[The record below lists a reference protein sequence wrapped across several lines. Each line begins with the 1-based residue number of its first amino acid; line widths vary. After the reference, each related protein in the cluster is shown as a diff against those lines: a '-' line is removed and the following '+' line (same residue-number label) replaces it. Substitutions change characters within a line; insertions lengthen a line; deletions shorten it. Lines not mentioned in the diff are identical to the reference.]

1 MPHQNLVIFN
11 LFSMLVLF
19 RIQKKLISLLFLA
32 ILIFSFNQT
41 TFAEVKYVE
50 TNAKGAGE
58 TFEIALKKAF
68 TRAISKVNGV
78 SVESE
83 SVLKT
88 IDKSVT
94 TNEGSTASLTRD
106 LQQTI
111 NEKTKGSIKTFEI
124 LSETKDSNGI
134 FNVEIKVTIAKF
146 ALSKTAKRKRIAVVP
161 FRLNVGRIDLDN
173 FSSNDFRELLNQK
186 FSTYLVQTRKFTV
199 LDREFK
205 EELKGELSNLV
216 ESENIDDQVKIGQA
230 LFADYIVV
238 GSVDN
243 LEIKEVEKKFL
254 TSEKLIKKTM
264 GILNFSYRIIDVPT
278 TQIKYSSSVNLEVNL
293 KKQNQPLVYLSNM
306 TAQNAGVE
314 VMYAIYPILV
324 EKIEGDLLYLGQGGN
339 QIKLN
344 DQYSLYVRSDEKIKD
359 SYTGEILG
367 NVETKVGLVK
377 IVDSNS
383 KFSVAKILES
393 NVELD
398 RNFKPRKYMVK
409 PYKSAKKLKQ
419 NKAKEKI
426 EKKKKKIDETY

>member
-1 MPHQNLVIFN
+1 MF
-11 LFSMLVLF
+11 VLLK
-19 RIQKKLISLLFLA
+19 IQKNFINFLLLGS
-32 ILIFSFNQT
+32 LIFFFNSIS
-41 TFAEVKYVE
+41 FAEIKYVE
-50 TNAKGAGE
+50 TIAKGTGE

-68 TRAISKVNGV
+68 NRAVSKVNGV

-94 TNEGSTASLTRD
+94 TNEGSSASLTRD
-106 LQQTI
+106 LQQSI

-124 LSETKDSNGI
+124 LSETKDSNGLVNI
-134 FNVEIKVTIAKF
+134 EIKATIAKF
-146 ALSKTAKRKRIAVVP
+146 ALSKSAKRKRIAVVP
-161 FRLNVGRIDLDN
+161 FRLNIGRIDLED
-173 FSSNDFRELLNQK
+173 FSPEDFQELLNQK
-186 FSTYLVQTRKFTV
+186 FSSYLVQTRKYTV
-199 LDREFK
+199 LDREFEK
-205 EELKGELSNLV
+205 EIKGELANLA
-216 ESENIDDQVKIGQA
+216 ESDNIDDQVKIGQT
-230 LFADYIVV
+230 LLADYIIV
-238 GSVDN
+238 GRVDN
-243 LEIKEVEKKFL
+243 FDIKEVEKKFL
-254 TSEKLIKKTM
+254 TSEKVIKKTM
-264 GILNFSYRIIDVPT
+264 AILNFSYRVIDVPT

-293 KKQNQPLVYLSNM
+293 KKQNQPLVYLSDM
-306 TAQNAGVE
+306 TARNAGVE

-324 EKIEGDLLYLGQGGN
+324 EKIEGNLLYLGQGGS

-344 DQYSLYVRSDEKIKD
+344 DQYSLYERSDEKIKD

-367 NVETKVGLVK
+367 NVETKVGLVE

-426 EKKKKKIDETY
+426 DKKKKKIDETY

>member
-1 MPHQNLVIFN
+1 MLKLLTLQVKFLKFIF
-11 LFSMLVLF
+11 
-19 RIQKKLISLLFLA
+19 LI
-32 ILIFSFNQT
+32 IFIFFFNQT
-41 TFAEVKYVE
+41 AFAEIKYID
-50 TNAKGAGE
+50 TTAKGTGE

-68 TRAISKVNGV
+68 NRAVSKVNGV

-94 TNEGSTASLTRD
+94 TNEGSSASLTRD

-124 LSETKDSNGI
+124 LSESKDSNGLI
-134 FNVEIKVTIAKF
+134 NIEIKATIAKF
-146 ALSKTAKRKRIAVVP
+146 ALSKSAKRKRIAVVP
-161 FRLNVGRIDLDN
+161 FRLNVGRVDLEN
-173 FSSNDFRELLNQK
+173 FSPDDFRELLNQK

-199 LDREFK
+199 LDREFDQ
-205 EELKGELSNLV
+205 EIKGELANLAD
-216 ESENIDDQVKIGQA
+216 SENIEDQVKIGQA

-238 GSVDN
+238 GRVDN

-254 TSEKLIKKTM
+254 TSEKIIKKTM

-293 KKQNQPLVYLSNM
+293 KKQNQPLVYLSDM

-324 EKIEGDLLYLGQGGN
+324 EKIEGGLLYLGQGGN

-344 DQYSLYVRSDEKIKD
+344 DQYSLYERSDEKIKD
-359 SYTGEILG
+359 SYTGETLG
-367 NVETKVGLVK
+367 NVETKVGLVE
-377 IVDSNS
+377 IIDSNS
-383 KFSVAKILES
+383 KFSVAKIIEADIELEGS
-393 NVELD
+393 
-398 RNFKPRKYMVK
+398 FKPRKYMVK
-409 PYKSAKKLKQ
+409 PFKSAKKLKQ
-419 NKAKEKI
+419 NEAKEKI

>member
-1 MPHQNLVIFN
+1 
-11 LFSMLVLF
+11 MLLIVK
-19 RIQKKLISLLFLA
+19 IQKRLISFIILITLALLFK
-32 ILIFSFNQT
+32 SNS
-41 TFAEVKYVE
+41 FAEIKYVE
-50 TNAKGAGE
+50 TIAKGTGE

-68 TRAISKVNGV
+68 NRAVSKVNGV

-94 TNEGSTASLTRD
+94 TNEGSSASLTRD
-106 LQQTI
+106 LQQSI

-124 LSETKDSNGI
+124 LSETKDSNGLVNI
-134 FNVEIKVTIAKF
+134 EIKATIAKF
-146 ALSKTAKRKRIAVVP
+146 ALSKSAKRKRIAVVP
-161 FRLNVGRIDLDN
+161 FRLNIGRIDLEN
-173 FSSNDFRELLNQK
+173 FSPEDFQELLNQK
-186 FSTYLVQTRKFTV
+186 FSSYLVQTRKFTV
-199 LDREFK
+199 LDREFEK
-205 EELKGELSNLV
+205 EIKGELANLA
-216 ESENIDDQVKIGQA
+216 ESDNIDDQVKIGQT
-230 LFADYIVV
+230 LLADYIIV
-238 GSVDN
+238 GRVDN
-243 LEIKEVEKKFL
+243 FDIKEVEKKFL
-254 TSEKLIKKTM
+254 TSEKIVKKTM
-264 GILNFSYRIIDVPT
+264 AILNFSYRVIDVPT

-293 KKQNQPLVYLSNM
+293 KKQNQPLVYLSDM
-306 TAQNAGVE
+306 TARNAGVE

-344 DQYSLYVRSDEKIKD
+344 DQYSLYERSDEKIKD

-367 NVETKVGLVK
+367 NVETKVGLVE

>member
-1 MPHQNLVIFN
+1 
-11 LFSMLVLF
+11 MLLIVK
-19 RIQKKLISLLFLA
+19 IQKRLISFIILITLALLFK
-32 ILIFSFNQT
+32 SNS
-41 TFAEVKYVE
+41 FAEIKYVE
-50 TNAKGAGE
+50 TIAKGTGE

-68 TRAISKVNGV
+68 NRAVSKVNGV

-94 TNEGSTASLTRD
+94 TNEGSSASLTRD
-106 LQQTI
+106 LQQSI

-124 LSETKDSNGI
+124 LSETKDSNGLVNI
-134 FNVEIKVTIAKF
+134 EIKATIAKF
-146 ALSKTAKRKRIAVVP
+146 ALSKSAKRKRIAVVH
-161 FRLNVGRIDLDN
+161 FRLNIGRIDLED
-173 FSSNDFRELLNQK
+173 FSPEDFQELLNQK
-186 FSTYLVQTRKFTV
+186 FSSYLVQTRKFTV
-199 LDREFK
+199 LDREFEK
-205 EELKGELSNLV
+205 EIKGELANLA
-216 ESENIDDQVKIGQA
+216 ESDNIDDQVKIGQT
-230 LFADYIVV
+230 LLADYIIV
-238 GSVDN
+238 GRVDN
-243 LEIKEVEKKFL
+243 FDIKEVEKKFL
-254 TSEKLIKKTM
+254 TSEKVIKKTM
-264 GILNFSYRIIDVPT
+264 AILNFSYRVIDVPT

-293 KKQNQPLVYLSNM
+293 KKQNQPLVYLSDM
-306 TAQNAGVE
+306 TARNAGVE

-324 EKIEGDLLYLGQGGN
+324 EKIEGDLLYLGQGGS

-344 DQYSLYVRSDEKIKD
+344 DQYSLYERSDEKIKD

-367 NVETKVGLVK
+367 NVETKVGLVE

-409 PYKSAKKLKQ
+409 PYKSAKKLKE

>member
-1 MPHQNLVIFN
+1 MPVSLRKQKKIINFLILVTLIIFFN
-11 LFSMLVLF
+11 LNS
-19 RIQKKLISLLFLA
+19 
-32 ILIFSFNQT
+32 
-41 TFAEVKYVE
+41 FAEIRYVE
-50 TNAKGAGE
+50 TNAKGVGE

-68 TRAISKVNGV
+68 NRAISKVNGV

-94 TNEGSTASLTRD
+94 TNEGSSASLTRD

-124 LSETKDSNGI
+124 LSETKDSNGLVNI
-134 FNVEIKVTIAKF
+134 EIKATIAKF
-146 ALSKTAKRKRIAVVP
+146 ALSKSAKRKRIAVVP
-161 FRLNVGRIDLDN
+161 FRLNIGRIDLEN
-173 FSSNDFRELLNQK
+173 FSPDDFRELLNQK
-186 FSTYLVQTRKFTV
+186 FSSYLVQTRKFTV
-199 LDREFK
+199 LDREFDQ
-205 EELKGELSNLV
+205 EIKGELANLV
-216 ESENIDDQVKIGQA
+216 DSENIDDQAKIGQA

-238 GSVDN
+238 GRVDN

-254 TSEKLIKKTM
+254 TSEKVIKKTM
-264 GILNFSYRIIDVPT
+264 AILNFSYRVIDVPT

-293 KKQNQPLVYLSNM
+293 KKQNQPLVYLSDM

-344 DQYSLYVRSDEKIKD
+344 DQYNLYERSDEKIKD
-359 SYTGEILG
+359 SYTGETLG
-367 NVETKVGLVK
+367 NVETKIGLVE
-377 IVDSNS
+377 IIDSNS
-383 KFSVAKILES
+383 KFSVAKILEA

-426 EKKKKKIDETY
+426 EKKKKKINEVY

>member
-1 MPHQNLVIFN
+1 
-11 LFSMLVLF
+11 MLLIVK
-19 RIQKKLISLLFLA
+19 IQKRLISFIILITLALLFK
-32 ILIFSFNQT
+32 SNS
-41 TFAEVKYVE
+41 FAEIKYVE
-50 TNAKGAGE
+50 TIAKGTGE

-68 TRAISKVNGV
+68 NRAVSKVNGV

-94 TNEGSTASLTRD
+94 TNEGSSASLTRD
-106 LQQTI
+106 LQQSI

-124 LSETKDSNGI
+124 LSETKDSNGLVNI
-134 FNVEIKVTIAKF
+134 EIKATIAKF
-146 ALSKTAKRKRIAVVP
+146 ALSKSAKRKRIAVVP
-161 FRLNVGRIDLDN
+161 FRLNIGRIDLED
-173 FSSNDFRELLNQK
+173 FSPEDFQELLNQK
-186 FSTYLVQTRKFTV
+186 FSSYLVQTRKFTV
-199 LDREFK
+199 LDREFEK
-205 EELKGELSNLV
+205 EIKGELANLA
-216 ESENIDDQVKIGQA
+216 ESDNIDDQVKIGQT
-230 LFADYIVV
+230 LLADYIIV
-238 GSVDN
+238 GRVDN
-243 LEIKEVEKKFL
+243 FDIKEVEKKFL
-254 TSEKLIKKTM
+254 TSEKVIKKTM
-264 GILNFSYRIIDVPT
+264 AILNFSYRVIDVPT

-293 KKQNQPLVYLSNM
+293 KKQNQPLVYLSDM
-306 TAQNAGVE
+306 TARNAGVE

-324 EKIEGDLLYLGQGGN
+324 EKIEGDLLYLGQGGS

-344 DQYSLYVRSDEKIKD
+344 DQYSLYERSDEKIKD

-367 NVETKVGLVK
+367 NVETKVGLVE

-426 EKKKKKIDETY
+426 DKKKKKIDETY

>member
-1 MPHQNLVIFN
+1 
-11 LFSMLVLF
+11 MLALLK
-19 RIQKKLISLLFLA
+19 IQKNFINFLLLGS
-32 ILIFSFNQT
+32 LIFFFNSIS
-41 TFAEVKYVE
+41 FAEIKYVE
-50 TNAKGAGE
+50 TNAKGTGE

-68 TRAISKVNGV
+68 NRAVSKVNGV

-94 TNEGSTASLTRD
+94 TNEGSSASLTRD

-124 LSETKDSNGI
+124 LSESKDSNGLVNI
-134 FNVEIKVTIAKF
+134 EIKATIAKF
-146 ALSKTAKRKRIAVVP
+146 SLSKSAKRKRIAVVP
-161 FRLNVGRIDLDN
+161 FRLNIGRVDLEN
-173 FSSNDFRELLNQK
+173 FSPDDFRELLNQK

-199 LDREFK
+199 LDREFDQ
-205 EELKGELSNLV
+205 EIKGELANLAD
-216 ESENIDDQVKIGQA
+216 SENIEDQVKIGQA

-238 GSVDN
+238 GRVDN

-254 TSEKLIKKTM
+254 TSEKIIKKTM

-293 KKQNQPLVYLSNM
+293 KKQNQPLVYLSDM

-324 EKIEGDLLYLGQGGN
+324 EKIEGGLLYLGQGGN

-344 DQYSLYVRSDEKIKD
+344 DQYSLYERSDEKIKD
-359 SYTGEILG
+359 SYTGETLG
-367 NVETKVGLVK
+367 NVETKVGLVE
-377 IVDSNS
+377 IIDSNS
-383 KFSVAKILES
+383 KFSVAKIIEADIELEG
-393 NVELD
+393 
-398 RNFKPRKYMVK
+398 NFKPRKYMVK
-409 PYKSAKKLKQ
+409 PFKSAKKLKQ
-419 NKAKEKI
+419 NEAKEKI
-426 EKKKKKIDETY
+426 EKKKKKINEVY

>member
-1 MPHQNLVIFN
+1 MPVSLRKQKKIINFLILVTLIIFFN
-11 LFSMLVLF
+11 LNS
-19 RIQKKLISLLFLA
+19 
-32 ILIFSFNQT
+32 
-41 TFAEVKYVE
+41 FAEIRYVE
-50 TNAKGAGE
+50 TNAKGVGE

-68 TRAISKVNGV
+68 NRAISKVNGV

-94 TNEGSTASLTRD
+94 TNEGSSASLTRD

-124 LSETKDSNGI
+124 LSETKDSNGLVNI
-134 FNVEIKVTIAKF
+134 EIKATIAKF
-146 ALSKTAKRKRIAVVP
+146 ALSKSAKRKRIAVVP
-161 FRLNVGRIDLDN
+161 FRLNIGRIDLEN
-173 FSSNDFRELLNQK
+173 FSPDDFRELLNQK
-186 FSTYLVQTRKFTV
+186 FSSYLVQTRKFTV
-199 LDREFK
+199 LDREFDQ
-205 EELKGELSNLV
+205 EIKGELANLV
-216 ESENIDDQVKIGQA
+216 DSENIDDQAKIGQA

-238 GSVDN
+238 GRVDN

-254 TSEKLIKKTM
+254 TSEKVIKKTM
-264 GILNFSYRIIDVPT
+264 AILNFSYRVIDVPT

-293 KKQNQPLVYLSNM
+293 KKQNQPLVYLSDM

-344 DQYSLYVRSDEKIKD
+344 DQYNLYERSDEKIKD
-359 SYTGEILG
+359 SYTGETLG
-367 NVETKVGLVK
+367 NVETKIGLVE
-377 IVDSNS
+377 IIDSNS
-383 KFSVAKILES
+383 KFSVAKILEA

>member
-1 MPHQNLVIFN
+1 MLKLLTLQVKFLKFIF
-11 LFSMLVLF
+11 
-19 RIQKKLISLLFLA
+19 LI
-32 ILIFSFNQT
+32 IFIFFFNQT
-41 TFAEVKYVE
+41 AFAEIKYID
-50 TNAKGAGE
+50 TTAKGTGE

-68 TRAISKVNGV
+68 NRAVSKVNGV

-124 LSETKDSNGI
+124 LSESKDSNGLI
-134 FNVEIKVTIAKF
+134 NIEIKATIAKF
-146 ALSKTAKRKRIAVVP
+146 ALSKSAKRKRIAVVP
-161 FRLNVGRIDLDN
+161 FRLNVGRVDLEN
-173 FSSNDFRELLNQK
+173 FSPDDFRELLNQK

-199 LDREFK
+199 LDREFDQ
-205 EELKGELSNLV
+205 EIKGELANLAG
-216 ESENIDDQVKIGQA
+216 SDNIEDQVKIGQA

-238 GSVDN
+238 GRVDN

-254 TSEKLIKKTM
+254 TSEKIIKKTM

-278 TQIKYSSSVNLEVNL
+278 TQIKYSSSVSLEVNL
-293 KKQNQPLVYLSNM
+293 KKQNQPLVYLSDM

-344 DQYSLYVRSDEKIKD
+344 DQYSLYERSDEKIKD
-359 SYTGEILG
+359 SYTGETLG
-367 NVETKVGLVK
+367 NVETKVGLVE
-377 IVDSNS
+377 IIDSNS
-383 KFSVAKILES
+383 KFSVAKIIEADIELEG
-393 NVELD
+393 
-398 RNFKPRKYMVK
+398 NFKPRKYMVK
-409 PYKSAKKLKQ
+409 PFKSAKKLKQ
-419 NKAKEKI
+419 NEAKEKI
-426 EKKKKKIDETY
+426 EKKKKKINEVY

>member
-1 MPHQNLVIFN
+1 
-11 LFSMLVLF
+11 MLLIVK
-19 RIQKKLISLLFLA
+19 IQKRLIGFIILITLALLFK
-32 ILIFSFNQT
+32 SNS
-41 TFAEVKYVE
+41 FAEIKYVE
-50 TNAKGAGE
+50 TIAKGTGE

-68 TRAISKVNGV
+68 NRAVSKVNGV

-94 TNEGSTASLTRD
+94 TNEGSSASLTRD
-106 LQQTI
+106 LQQSI
-111 NEKTKGSIKTFEI
+111 NEKTKGSIKAFEI
-124 LSETKDSNGI
+124 LSETKDNNGLVNI
-134 FNVEIKVTIAKF
+134 EIKATIAKF
-146 ALSKTAKRKRIAVVP
+146 ALSKSAKRKRIAVVP
-161 FRLNVGRIDLDN
+161 FRLNIGRIDLEN
-173 FSSNDFRELLNQK
+173 FSPEDFQELLNQK
-186 FSTYLVQTRKFTV
+186 FSSYLVQTRKFTV
-199 LDREFK
+199 LDREFEK
-205 EELKGELSNLV
+205 EIKGELANLA
-216 ESENIDDQVKIGQA
+216 ESDNIDDQVKIGQT
-230 LFADYIVV
+230 LLADYIIV
-238 GSVDN
+238 GRVDN
-243 LEIKEVEKKFL
+243 FDIKEVEKKFL
-254 TSEKLIKKTM
+254 TSEKVIKKTM
-264 GILNFSYRIIDVPT
+264 AILNFSYRVIDVPT

-293 KKQNQPLVYLSNM
+293 KKQNQPLVYLSDM
-306 TAQNAGVE
+306 TARNAGVE

-344 DQYSLYVRSDEKIKD
+344 DQYSLYERSDEKIKD

-367 NVETKVGLVK
+367 NVETKVGLVE

>member
-1 MPHQNLVIFN
+1 MLKLLTPHV
-11 LFSMLVLF
+11 
-19 RIQKKLISLLFLA
+19 KFLKFI
-32 ILIFSFNQT
+32 ILIIFISFFNQT
-41 TFAEVKYVE
+41 AFAEIKYID
-50 TNAKGAGE
+50 TTAKGTGE

-68 TRAISKVNGV
+68 NRAVSKVNGV

-94 TNEGSTASLTRD
+94 TNEGSSASLTRD

-124 LSETKDSNGI
+124 LSESKDSNGLVNI
-134 FNVEIKVTIAKF
+134 EIKATIAKF
-146 ALSKTAKRKRIAVVP
+146 SLSKSAKRKRIAVVP
-161 FRLNVGRIDLDN
+161 FRLNVGRVDLEN
-173 FSSNDFRELLNQK
+173 FSPDDFRELLNQK

-199 LDREFK
+199 LDREFDQ
-205 EELKGELSNLV
+205 EIKGELANLAD
-216 ESENIDDQVKIGQA
+216 SENIEDQVKIGQA

-238 GSVDN
+238 GRVDN

-254 TSEKLIKKTM
+254 TSEKIIKKTM

-293 KKQNQPLVYLSNM
+293 KKQNQPLVYLSDM

-324 EKIEGDLLYLGQGGN
+324 EKIEGGLLYLGQGGN

-344 DQYSLYVRSDEKIKD
+344 DQYSLYERSDEKIKD
-359 SYTGEILG
+359 SYTGETLG
-367 NVETKVGLVK
+367 NVETKIGLVE
-377 IVDSNS
+377 IIDSNS
-383 KFSVAKILES
+383 KFSVAKIIEADIELEVS
-393 NVELD
+393 
-398 RNFKPRKYMVK
+398 FKPRKYMVK

-419 NKAKEKI
+419 NEAKEKI
-426 EKKKKKIDETY
+426 EKKKKKINEVY

>member
-1 MPHQNLVIFN
+1 MLKLLTLQVKFLKFIF
-11 LFSMLVLF
+11 
-19 RIQKKLISLLFLA
+19 LI
-32 ILIFSFNQT
+32 IFIFFFNQT
-41 TFAEVKYVE
+41 AFAEIKYID
-50 TNAKGAGE
+50 TTAKGTGE

-68 TRAISKVNGV
+68 NRAVSKVNGV

-124 LSETKDSNGI
+124 LSESKDSNGLI
-134 FNVEIKVTIAKF
+134 NIEIKATIAKF
-146 ALSKTAKRKRIAVVP
+146 ALSKSAKRKRIAVVP
-161 FRLNVGRIDLDN
+161 FRLNVGRVDLEN
-173 FSSNDFRELLNQK
+173 FSPDDFRELLNQK

-199 LDREFK
+199 LDREFDQ
-205 EELKGELSNLV
+205 EIKGELANLAG
-216 ESENIDDQVKIGQA
+216 SDNIEDQVKIGQA

-238 GSVDN
+238 GRVDN

-254 TSEKLIKKTM
+254 TSEKIIKKTM

-278 TQIKYSSSVNLEVNL
+278 TQIKYSSSVSLEVNL
-293 KKQNQPLVYLSNM
+293 KKQNQPLVYLSDM

-324 EKIEGDLLYLGQGGN
+324 EKIEGGLLYLGQGGN

-344 DQYSLYVRSDEKIKD
+344 DQYSLYERSDEKIKD
-359 SYTGEILG
+359 SYTGETLG
-367 NVETKVGLVK
+367 NVETKVGLVE
-377 IVDSNS
+377 IIDSNS
-383 KFSVAKILES
+383 KFSVAKIIEADIELEG
-393 NVELD
+393 
-398 RNFKPRKYMVK
+398 NFKPRKYMVK
-409 PYKSAKKLKQ
+409 PFKSAKKLKQ
-419 NKAKEKI
+419 NEAKEKI
-426 EKKKKKIDETY
+426 EKKKKKINEVY

>member
-1 MPHQNLVIFN
+1 
-11 LFSMLVLF
+11 MLLIVK
-19 RIQKKLISLLFLA
+19 IQKRLISFIILITLALLFK
-32 ILIFSFNQT
+32 SNS
-41 TFAEVKYVE
+41 FAEIKYVE
-50 TNAKGAGE
+50 TIAKGTGE

-68 TRAISKVNGV
+68 NRAVSKVNGV

-94 TNEGSTASLTRD
+94 TNEGSSASLTRD
-106 LQQTI
+106 LQQSI

-124 LSETKDSNGI
+124 LSETKDSNGLVNI
-134 FNVEIKVTIAKF
+134 EIKATIAKF
-146 ALSKTAKRKRIAVVP
+146 ALSKSAKRKRIAVVP
-161 FRLNVGRIDLDN
+161 FRLNIGRIDLED
-173 FSSNDFRELLNQK
+173 FSPEDFQELLNQK
-186 FSTYLVQTRKFTV
+186 FSSYLVQTRKFTV
-199 LDREFK
+199 LDREFEK
-205 EELKGELSNLV
+205 EIKGELANLA
-216 ESENIDDQVKIGQA
+216 ESDNIDDQVKIGQT
-230 LFADYIVV
+230 LLADYIIV
-238 GSVDN
+238 GRVDN
-243 LEIKEVEKKFL
+243 FDIKEVEKKFL
-254 TSEKLIKKTM
+254 TSEKVIKKTM
-264 GILNFSYRIIDVPT
+264 AILNFSYRVIDVPT

-293 KKQNQPLVYLSNM
+293 KKQNQPLVYLSDM
-306 TAQNAGVE
+306 TARNAGVE

-324 EKIEGDLLYLGQGGN
+324 EKIEGDLLYLGQGGS

-344 DQYSLYVRSDEKIKD
+344 DQYSLYERSDEKIKD

-367 NVETKVGLVK
+367 NVETKVGLVE

>member
-1 MPHQNLVIFN
+1 
-11 LFSMLVLF
+11 MLKLLTPQVKFLKF
-19 RIQKKLISLLFLA
+19 TILIILISF
-32 ILIFSFNQT
+32 FNQT
-41 TFAEVKYVE
+41 AFAEIKYID
-50 TNAKGAGE
+50 TTAKGTGE

-68 TRAISKVNGV
+68 NRAVSKVNGV

-94 TNEGSTASLTRD
+94 TNEGSSASLTRD

-111 NEKTKGSIKTFEI
+111 NEKTKGSIKSFEI
-124 LSETKDSNGI
+124 LSESKDSNGLVNI
-134 FNVEIKVTIAKF
+134 EIKATIAKF
-146 ALSKTAKRKRIAVVP
+146 ALSKSAKRKRIAVVP
-161 FRLNVGRIDLDN
+161 FRLNIGRVDIEN
-173 FSSNDFRELLNQK
+173 FSPDDFRELLNQK

-199 LDREFK
+199 LDREFDQ
-205 EELKGELSNLV
+205 EIKGELANLAD
-216 ESENIDDQVKIGQA
+216 SENIEDQVKIGQA

-238 GSVDN
+238 GRVDN

-254 TSEKLIKKTM
+254 TSEKVIKKTM
-264 GILNFSYRIIDVPT
+264 AILNFSYRVIDVPT
-278 TQIKYSSSVNLEVNL
+278 TQIKYSSSVKLEVNL
-293 KKQNQPLVYLSNM
+293 KKQNQPLVYLSDM
-306 TAQNAGVE
+306 TARNAGVE

-324 EKIEGDLLYLGQGGN
+324 EKIEGDLLYLGQGGS

-344 DQYSLYVRSDEKIKD
+344 DQYSLYERSDEKIKD

-367 NVETKVGLVK
+367 NVETKVGLVE

-426 EKKKKKIDETY
+426 DKKKKKIDETY

>member
-1 MPHQNLVIFN
+1 MF
-11 LFSMLVLF
+11 VLLK
-19 RIQKKLISLLFLA
+19 IQKNFINFLLLGS
-32 ILIFSFNQT
+32 LIFFFNSIS
-41 TFAEVKYVE
+41 FAEIKYVE
-50 TNAKGAGE
+50 TNAKGTGE

-68 TRAISKVNGV
+68 NRAVSKVNGV

-94 TNEGSTASLTRD
+94 TNEGSSASLTRD

-124 LSETKDSNGI
+124 LSESKDSNGLI
-134 FNVEIKVTIAKF
+134 NIEIKATIAKF
-146 ALSKTAKRKRIAVVP
+146 ALSKSAKRKRIAVVP
-161 FRLNVGRIDLDN
+161 FRLNVGRVDLEN
-173 FSSNDFRELLNQK
+173 FSPDDFRELLNQK

-199 LDREFK
+199 LDREFDQ
-205 EELKGELSNLV
+205 EIKGELANLAG
-216 ESENIDDQVKIGQA
+216 SDNIEDQVKIGQA

-238 GSVDN
+238 GRVDN

-254 TSEKLIKKTM
+254 TSEKIIKKTM

-278 TQIKYSSSVNLEVNL
+278 TQIKYSSSVSLEVNL
-293 KKQNQPLVYLSNM
+293 KKQNQPLVYLSDM

-344 DQYSLYVRSDEKIKD
+344 DQYSLYERSDEKIKD
-359 SYTGEILG
+359 SYTGETLG
-367 NVETKVGLVK
+367 NVETKVGLVE
-377 IVDSNS
+377 IIDSNS
-383 KFSVAKILES
+383 KFSVAKIIEADIELEGS
-393 NVELD
+393 
-398 RNFKPRKYMVK
+398 FKPRKYMVK
-409 PYKSAKKLKQ
+409 PFKSAKKLKQ
-419 NKAKEKI
+419 NEAKEKI

>member
-1 MPHQNLVIFN
+1 MLNLLTPYV
-11 LFSMLVLF
+11 
-19 RIQKKLISLLFLA
+19 KFLKFI
-32 ILIFSFNQT
+32 ILIIFISFFNQT
-41 TFAEVKYVE
+41 AFAEIKYID
-50 TNAKGAGE
+50 TTAKGTGE

-68 TRAISKVNGV
+68 NRAVSKVNGV

-111 NEKTKGSIKTFEI
+111 NEKTKGSIKSFEI
-124 LSETKDSNGI
+124 LSESKDSNGLVNI
-134 FNVEIKVTIAKF
+134 EIKATIAKF
-146 ALSKTAKRKRIAVVP
+146 ALSKSAKRKRIAVVP
-161 FRLNVGRIDLDN
+161 FRLNIGRVDIEN
-173 FSSNDFRELLNQK
+173 FSPDDFRELLNQK

-199 LDREFK
+199 LDREFDQ
-205 EELKGELSNLV
+205 EIKGELANLAN
-216 ESENIDDQVKIGQA
+216 SENIEDQVKIGQA

-238 GSVDN
+238 GRVDN

-254 TSEKLIKKTM
+254 TSEKIIKKTM

-293 KKQNQPLVYLSNM
+293 KKQNQPLVYLSDM

-324 EKIEGDLLYLGQGGN
+324 EKIEGGLLYLGQGGN

-344 DQYSLYVRSDEKIKD
+344 DQYSLYERSDEKIKD
-359 SYTGEILG
+359 SYTGETLG
-367 NVETKVGLVK
+367 NVETKVGLVE
-377 IVDSNS
+377 IIDSNS
-383 KFSVAKILES
+383 KFSVAKIIEADIELEGS
-393 NVELD
+393 
-398 RNFKPRKYMVK
+398 FKPRKYMVK

-419 NKAKEKI
+419 NEAKEKI
-426 EKKKKKIDETY
+426 EKKKKKINEVY

>member
-1 MPHQNLVIFN
+1 
-11 LFSMLVLF
+11 MLALLK
-19 RIQKKLISLLFLA
+19 IQKNFINFLLLGS
-32 ILIFSFNQT
+32 LIFFFNSIS
-41 TFAEVKYVE
+41 FAEIKYVE
-50 TNAKGAGE
+50 TNAKGTGE

-68 TRAISKVNGV
+68 NRAVSKVNGV

-124 LSETKDSNGI
+124 LSESKDSNGLI
-134 FNVEIKVTIAKF
+134 NIEIKATIAKF
-146 ALSKTAKRKRIAVVP
+146 ALSKSAKRKRIAVVP
-161 FRLNVGRIDLDN
+161 FRLNVGRVDLEN
-173 FSSNDFRELLNQK
+173 FSPDDFRELLNQK

-199 LDREFK
+199 LDREFDQ
-205 EELKGELSNLV
+205 EIKGELANLAG
-216 ESENIDDQVKIGQA
+216 SDNIEDQVKIGQA

-238 GSVDN
+238 GRVDN

-254 TSEKLIKKTM
+254 TSEKIIKKTM

-278 TQIKYSSSVNLEVNL
+278 TQIKYSSSVSLEVNL
-293 KKQNQPLVYLSNM
+293 KKQNQPLVYLSDM

-324 EKIEGDLLYLGQGGN
+324 EKIEGGLLYLGQGGN

-344 DQYSLYVRSDEKIKD
+344 DQYSLYERSDEKIKD
-359 SYTGEILG
+359 SYTGETLG
-367 NVETKVGLVK
+367 NVETKVGLVE
-377 IVDSNS
+377 IIDSNS
-383 KFSVAKILES
+383 KFSVAKIIEADIELEG
-393 NVELD
+393 
-398 RNFKPRKYMVK
+398 NFKPRKYMVK
-409 PYKSAKKLKQ
+409 PFKSAKKLKQ
-419 NKAKEKI
+419 NEAKEKI
-426 EKKKKKIDETY
+426 EKKKKKINEVY

>member
-1 MPHQNLVIFN
+1 MFLIIK
-11 LFSMLVLF
+11 
-19 RIQKKLISLLFLA
+19 IQKRLISFVILITLALLFK
-32 ILIFSFNQT
+32 SNS
-41 TFAEVKYVE
+41 FAEIKYVE
-50 TNAKGAGE
+50 TIAKGTGE

-68 TRAISKVNGV
+68 NRAVSKVNGV

-94 TNEGSTASLTRD
+94 TNEGSSASLTRD
-106 LQQTI
+106 LQQSI

-124 LSETKDSNGI
+124 LSETKDSNGLVNI
-134 FNVEIKVTIAKF
+134 EIKATIAKF
-146 ALSKTAKRKRIAVVP
+146 ALSKSAKRKRIAVVP
-161 FRLNVGRIDLDN
+161 FRLNIGRIDLEN
-173 FSSNDFRELLNQK
+173 FSPEDFQELLNQK
-186 FSTYLVQTRKFTV
+186 FSSYLVQTRKFTV
-199 LDREFK
+199 LDREFEK
-205 EELKGELSNLV
+205 EIKGELANLA
-216 ESENIDDQVKIGQA
+216 ESDNIDDQVKIGQT
-230 LFADYIVV
+230 LLADYIIV
-238 GSVDN
+238 GRVDN
-243 LEIKEVEKKFL
+243 FDIKEVEKKFL
-254 TSEKLIKKTM
+254 TSEKVIKKTM
-264 GILNFSYRIIDVPT
+264 AILNFSYRVIDVPT

-293 KKQNQPLVYLSNM
+293 KKQNQPLVYLSDI

-344 DQYSLYVRSDEKIKD
+344 DQYSLYERSDEKIKD

-367 NVETKVGLVK
+367 NVETKVGLVE

-383 KFSVAKILES
+383 KFSVAKILEA

>member
-1 MPHQNLVIFN
+1 
-11 LFSMLVLF
+11 MLLIVK
-19 RIQKKLISLLFLA
+19 IQKRLISFIILITLALLFK
-32 ILIFSFNQT
+32 SNS
-41 TFAEVKYVE
+41 FAEIKYVE
-50 TNAKGAGE
+50 TIAKGTGE

-68 TRAISKVNGV
+68 NRAVSKVNGV

-94 TNEGSTASLTRD
+94 TNEGSSASLTRD
-106 LQQTI
+106 LQQSI

-124 LSETKDSNGI
+124 LSETKDSNGLVNI
-134 FNVEIKVTIAKF
+134 EIKATIAKF
-146 ALSKTAKRKRIAVVP
+146 ALSKSAKRKRIAVVP
-161 FRLNVGRIDLDN
+161 FRLNIGRIDLED
-173 FSSNDFRELLNQK
+173 FSPEDFQELLNQK
-186 FSTYLVQTRKFTV
+186 FSSYLVQTRKFTV
-199 LDREFK
+199 LDREFEK
-205 EELKGELSNLV
+205 EIKGELANLA
-216 ESENIDDQVKIGQA
+216 ESDNIDDQVKIGQT
-230 LFADYIVV
+230 LLADYIIV
-238 GSVDN
+238 GRVDN
-243 LEIKEVEKKFL
+243 FDIKEVEKKFL
-254 TSEKLIKKTM
+254 TSEKVIKKTM
-264 GILNFSYRIIDVPT
+264 AILNFSYRVIDVPT

-293 KKQNQPLVYLSNM
+293 KKQNQPLVYLSDM
-306 TAQNAGVE
+306 TARNAGVE

-344 DQYSLYVRSDEKIKD
+344 DQYSLYERSDEKIKD

-367 NVETKVGLVK
+367 NVETKVGLVE

>member
-1 MPHQNLVIFN
+1 MLKLLTLQVKFLKFIF
-11 LFSMLVLF
+11 
-19 RIQKKLISLLFLA
+19 LI
-32 ILIFSFNQT
+32 IFIFFFNQT
-41 TFAEVKYVE
+41 AFAEIKYID
-50 TNAKGAGE
+50 TTAKGTGE

-68 TRAISKVNGV
+68 NRAVSKVNGV

-124 LSETKDSNGI
+124 LSESKDGNGLVNI
-134 FNVEIKVTIAKF
+134 EIKATIAKF
-146 ALSKTAKRKRIAVVP
+146 ALSKSAKRKRIAVVP
-161 FRLNVGRIDLDN
+161 FRLNIGRVDLEN
-173 FSSNDFRELLNQK
+173 FSPDDFRELLNQK

-199 LDREFK
+199 LDREFDQ
-205 EELKGELSNLV
+205 EIKGELANLAD
-216 ESENIDDQVKIGQA
+216 SENIEDQVKIGQA

-238 GSVDN
+238 GRVDN

-254 TSEKLIKKTM
+254 TSEKIIKKTM

-278 TQIKYSSSVNLEVNL
+278 TQIKYSSSVSLEVNL
-293 KKQNQPLVYLSNM
+293 KKQNQPLVYLSDM

-324 EKIEGDLLYLGQGGN
+324 EKIEGGLLYLGQGGN

-344 DQYSLYVRSDEKIKD
+344 DQYSLYERSDEKIKD
-359 SYTGEILG
+359 SYTGETLG
-367 NVETKVGLVK
+367 NVETKVGLVE
-377 IVDSNS
+377 IIDSNS
-383 KFSVAKILES
+383 KFSVAKIIETDIELEG
-393 NVELD
+393 
-398 RNFKPRKYMVK
+398 NFKPRKYMVK
-409 PYKSAKKLKQ
+409 PFKSAKKLKQ
-419 NKAKEKI
+419 NEAKEKI
-426 EKKKKKIDETY
+426 EKKKKKINEVY

>member
-1 MPHQNLVIFN
+1 
-11 LFSMLVLF
+11 MLLIVK
-19 RIQKKLISLLFLA
+19 IQKRLISFIILITLALLFK
-32 ILIFSFNQT
+32 SNS
-41 TFAEVKYVE
+41 FAEIKYVE
-50 TNAKGAGE
+50 TIAKGTGE

-68 TRAISKVNGV
+68 NRAVSKVNGV

-94 TNEGSTASLTRD
+94 TNEGSSASLTRD
-106 LQQTI
+106 LQQSI

-124 LSETKDSNGI
+124 LSETKDSNGLVNI
-134 FNVEIKVTIAKF
+134 EIKATIAKF
-146 ALSKTAKRKRIAVVP
+146 ALSKSAKRKRIAVVP
-161 FRLNVGRIDLDN
+161 FRLNIGRIDLEN
-173 FSSNDFRELLNQK
+173 FSPEDFQELLNQK
-186 FSTYLVQTRKFTV
+186 FSSYLVQTRKFTV
-199 LDREFK
+199 LDREFEK
-205 EELKGELSNLV
+205 EIKGELANLA
-216 ESENIDDQVKIGQA
+216 ESDNIDDQVKIGQT
-230 LFADYIVV
+230 LLADYIIV
-238 GSVDN
+238 GRVDN
-243 LEIKEVEKKFL
+243 FDIKEVEKKFL
-254 TSEKLIKKTM
+254 TSEKVIKKTM
-264 GILNFSYRIIDVPT
+264 AILNFSYRVIDVPT

-293 KKQNQPLVYLSNM
+293 KKQNQPLVYLSDM
-306 TAQNAGVE
+306 TARNAGVE

-344 DQYSLYVRSDEKIKD
+344 DQYSLYERSDEKIKD

-367 NVETKVGLVK
+367 NVETKVGLVE

-383 KFSVAKILES
+383 KFSVAKILEA

>member
-1 MPHQNLVIFN
+1 MF
-11 LFSMLVLF
+11 VLF
-19 RIQKKLISLLFLA
+19 NIKKKLISFLLLGTLVF
-32 ILIFSFNQT
+32 FFNST
-41 TFAEVKYVE
+41 SFAEVKYVE
-50 TNAKGAGE
+50 TDAKGSGE

-94 TNEGSTASLTRD
+94 TNEGSSASLTRD

-161 FRLNVGRIDLDN
+161 FRLNVGRIELEN
-173 FSSNDFRELLNQK
+173 FSPDDFRELLNQK

-199 LDREFK
+199 LDREF
-205 EELKGELSNLV
+205 EEEIKGELSNLV

-238 GSVDN
+238 GRVDN

-254 TSEKLIKKTM
+254 TSEKIIKKTM
-264 GILNFSYRIIDVPT
+264 GVLNFSYRIIDVPT
-278 TQIKYSSSVNLEVNL
+278 RQIKYSSSVNLEVNL
-293 KKQNQPLVYLSNM
+293 KKQNQPLVYLSDM

-324 EKIEGDLLYLGQGGN
+324 EKIEGELLYLGQGGN

-344 DQYSLYVRSDEKIKD
+344 DQYSLYERSDEKIKD
-359 SYTGEILG
+359 SYTGETLG
-367 NVETKVGLVK
+367 NVETKVGLVE

-383 KFSVAKILES
+383 KFSVAKIIELNLDLES
-393 NVELD
+393 
-398 RNFKPRKYMVK
+398 NFKPRKYMIK
-409 PYKSAKKLKQ
+409 PFKSAKKLKQ
-419 NKAKEKI
+419 NQAKEKI

>member
-1 MPHQNLVIFN
+1 
-11 LFSMLVLF
+11 MLVLF
-19 RIQKKLISLLFLA
+19 KIKKKLLSILLFGTLV
-32 ILIFSFNQT
+32 FFFNSNT
-41 TFAEVKYVE
+41 LAEVKYVE
-50 TNAKGAGE
+50 TNAKGSGE
-58 TFEIALKKAF
+58 SFEIALKKAF

-94 TNEGSTASLTRD
+94 TNEGSSASLTRD

-124 LSETKDSNGI
+124 LSENKDSNGI
-134 FNVEIKVTIAKF
+134 FNVEIKATIAKF
-146 ALSKTAKRKRIAVVP
+146 ALSQSAKRKRIAVVP
-161 FRLNVGRIDLDN
+161 FRLIDLKN
-173 FSSNDFRELLNQK
+173 FSPDDFRELLNQK

-199 LDREFK
+199 LDREFD
-205 EELKGELSNLV
+205 EEIKGELSNLV

-238 GSVDN
+238 GRVDN

-254 TSEKLIKKTM
+254 TSDTVVKKTM
-264 GILNFSYRIIDVPT
+264 GLLNFSYRIIDVPT

-293 KKQNQPLVYLSNM
+293 KKQNQPLVYLSDM

-324 EKIEGDLLYLGQGGN
+324 EKIEGELLYLGQGGS

-344 DQYSLYVRSDEKIKD
+344 DQYSLYERSDEKIKD
-359 SYTGEILG
+359 SYTGETLG
-367 NVETKVGLVK
+367 NVETKVGLVE

-383 KFSVAKILES
+383 KFSVAKIIES
-393 NVELD
+393 NVDLEG
-398 RNFKPRKYMVK
+398 NFKPRKYMVK
-409 PYKSAKKLKQ
+409 PFKSAKKLKQ
-419 NKAKEKI
+419 NQAKEKI
-426 EKKKKKIDETY
+426 EKKKKKINEVY

>member
-1 MPHQNLVIFN
+1 
-11 LFSMLVLF
+11 MLLIVK
-19 RIQKKLISLLFLA
+19 IQKRLISFVILITLALLFK
-32 ILIFSFNQT
+32 SNS
-41 TFAEVKYVE
+41 FAEIKYVE
-50 TNAKGAGE
+50 TIAKGTGE

-68 TRAISKVNGV
+68 NRAVSKVNGV

-94 TNEGSTASLTRD
+94 TNEGSSASLTRD
-106 LQQTI
+106 LQQSI

-124 LSETKDSNGI
+124 LSETKDSNGLVNI
-134 FNVEIKVTIAKF
+134 EIKATIAKF
-146 ALSKTAKRKRIAVVP
+146 ALSKSAKRKRIAVVP
-161 FRLNVGRIDLDN
+161 FRLNIGRIDLEN
-173 FSSNDFRELLNQK
+173 FSPEDFQELLNQK
-186 FSTYLVQTRKFTV
+186 FSSYLVQTRKFTV
-199 LDREFK
+199 LDREFEK
-205 EELKGELSNLV
+205 EIKGELANLA
-216 ESENIDDQVKIGQA
+216 ESDNIDDQVKIGQT
-230 LFADYIVV
+230 LLADYIIV
-238 GSVDN
+238 GRVDN
-243 LEIKEVEKKFL
+243 FDIKEVEKKFL
-254 TSEKLIKKTM
+254 TSEKVIKKTM
-264 GILNFSYRIIDVPT
+264 AILNFSYRVIDVPT

-293 KKQNQPLVYLSNM
+293 KKQNQPLVYLSDM
-306 TAQNAGVE
+306 TARNVGVE

-344 DQYSLYVRSDEKIKD
+344 DQYNLYERSDEKIKD
-359 SYTGEILG
+359 SYTGETLG
-367 NVETKVGLVK
+367 NVETKIGLVE
-377 IVDSNS
+377 IIDSNS
-383 KFSVAKILES
+383 KFSVAKILEA

>member
-1 MPHQNLVIFN
+1 MF
-11 LFSMLVLF
+11 VLLK
-19 RIQKKLISLLFLA
+19 IQKNFINFLLLGS
-32 ILIFSFNQT
+32 LIFFFNSIS
-41 TFAEVKYVE
+41 FAEIKYVE
-50 TNAKGAGE
+50 TNAKGTGE

-68 TRAISKVNGV
+68 NRAVSKVNGV

-94 TNEGSTASLTRD
+94 TNEGSSASLTRD

-124 LSETKDSNGI
+124 LSESKDSNGLVNI
-134 FNVEIKVTIAKF
+134 EIKATIAKF
-146 ALSKTAKRKRIAVVP
+146 SLSKSAKRKRIAVVP
-161 FRLNVGRIDLDN
+161 FRLNVGRIDLEN
-173 FSSNDFRELLNQK
+173 FSPDDFRELLNQK

-199 LDREFK
+199 LDREFDQ
-205 EELKGELSNLV
+205 EIKGELANLAD
-216 ESENIDDQVKIGQA
+216 SENIEDQVKIGQA

-238 GSVDN
+238 GRVDN
-243 LEIKEVEKKFL
+243 FEIKEVEKKFL
-254 TSEKLIKKTM
+254 TSEKIIKKTM

-293 KKQNQPLVYLSNM
+293 KKQNQPLVYLSDM

-324 EKIEGDLLYLGQGGN
+324 EKIEGGLLYLGQGGN

-344 DQYSLYVRSDEKIKD
+344 DQYSLYERSDEKIKD

-367 NVETKVGLVK
+367 NVETKVGLVE
-377 IVDSNS
+377 IIDSNS
-383 KFSVAKILES
+383 KFSVAKIIEADIELEGS
-393 NVELD
+393 
-398 RNFKPRKYMVK
+398 FKPRKYMVK

-419 NKAKEKI
+419 NEAKEKI
-426 EKKKKKIDETY
+426 EKKKKKINEVY